1 MIKVGIT
8 GGIGSGKSTLCRH
21 FRDSGVAHYDS
32 DRRARTLMEGDNEL
46 RAKISGLLG
55 EQSYNEYGE
64 LNRRYIAD
72 TIFDDDAKRLALN
85 AIVHPAVMRDFAAW
99 VDNQSEASAP
109 YVIMESAILF
119 DANLESNVDYTVAV
133 LAPEEMR
140 LTRVVNR
147 DGCTLEQA
155 QARMAAQLTDDE
167 LHARANYS
175 VVNIFEEDLE
185 GAAQRLDQIFKGEAF
200 KLQQRTDA

>member
-21 FRDSGVAHYDS
+21 FRESGVAHYDS
-32 DRRARTLMEGDNEL
+32 DRRARTLMESDIEL
-46 RAKISGLLG
+46 RTKITELLG
-55 EQSYNEYGE
+55 EQSYNDYDE

-72 TIFDDDAKRLALN
+72 TIFGDETKRLALN

-99 VDNQSEASAP
+99 VDNQSEQSTP

-119 DANLESNVDYTVAV
+119 DANLQSNVDYTVAV

-167 LHARANYS
+167 LHSRASYS

-185 GAAQRLDQIFKGEAF
+185 GAAQRLDQIFKSEAF
-200 KLQQRTDA
+200 KLQQRTNA

>member
-32 DRRARTLMEGDNEL
+32 DRRARELMNSDVEL
-46 RAKISGLLG
+46 RKKITELLG
-55 EQSYNEYGE
+55 TEAYNDYAE
-64 LNRRYIAD
+64 LNRGFVASQ
-72 TIFDDDAKRLALN
+72 IFSDESKRSALN
-85 AIVHPAVMRDFAAW
+85 SIVHPAVMRDFAAW
-99 VDNQSEASAP
+99 VDNQSTESTP
-109 YVIMESAILF
+109 YIVMESAILF
-119 DANLESNVDYTVAV
+119 DAGLESHVDFTVAV

-147 DGCTLEQA
+147 DGCTLDQA
-155 QARMAAQLTDDE
+155 KARMEAQMSDDE
-167 LHARANYS
+167 LHKRANYS

-200 KLQQRTDA
+200 KLAQRADA

>member
-32 DRRARTLMEGDNEL
+32 DRRARELMNNNREL
-46 RAKISGLLG
+46 RTKITELLG
-55 EQSYNEYGE
+55 EGAYNQYDE
-64 LNRRYIAD
+64 LNRGYVAD
-72 TIFDDDAKRLALN
+72 HIFGDEQKRLSLN
-85 AIVHPAVMRDFAAW
+85 EIVHPAVMRDFEAW
-99 VDNQSEASAP
+99 VDNQSEESAP
-109 YVIMESAILF
+109 YVVMESAILF
-119 DANLESNVDYTVAV
+119 DAGLESHLDYTVAV

-147 DGCTLEQA
+147 DGCTLEEA
-155 QARMAAQLTDDE
+155 KSRIDAQLNDDE
-167 LHARANYS
+167 LHARATYS

-200 KLQQRTDA
+200 KSQQKSNA